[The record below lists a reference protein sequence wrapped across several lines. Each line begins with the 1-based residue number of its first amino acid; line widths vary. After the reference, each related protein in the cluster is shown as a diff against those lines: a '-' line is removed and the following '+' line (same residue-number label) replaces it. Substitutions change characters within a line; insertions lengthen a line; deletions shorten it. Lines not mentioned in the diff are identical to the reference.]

1 MTVDDRPTRE
11 LERPL
16 IRYAGITLAL
26 ISPLF
31 YINDGDPY
39 RAYEIVVVGTLLLL
53 IAAIGTDSIAFRRA
67 PGNVWIVLIVLYIAV
82 QPLLGAGEV
91 TYNLKY
97 GLSMLMAFAPLLALQ
112 VLGPYGPQGRRHA
125 VRILW
130 LVFGFIV
137 LNIVVS
143 YATGVGEVYE
153 GANLL
158 QRRAFGWL
166 GDSIGPAVVFF
177 AFYFMFARSR
187 IGLGMALLCLL
198 LMQAKMSILMLLLGL
213 LVLFLLR
220 HRRNKLMLI
229 SGVTF
234 ALLIAYSAPLWFGQL
249 AAVAINNL
257 DYTVNNRLFAY
268 AAGALYFFDSP
279 IIGVGAN
286 RTYSLL
292 LNDFDLRSLAMFSAD
307 SAFYEFVQI
316 PNAFIRTAAELGTV
330 GLILFIGLCVAILR
344 QALRVLLLETALP
357 YRAVA
362 PLAAAAA
369 LWLVTFILFHQTTGW
384 FEAGHPQLAWL
395 VSIWALLTCVRH
407 ELDVRTVLD

>member
-1 MTVDDRPTRE
+1 MTVEDRPAGE
-11 LERPL
+11 LDRPR

-31 YINDGDPY
+31 YANDGDPY

-53 IAAIGTDSIAFRRA
+53 IAVICTDSLTIRRA
-67 PGNVWIVLIVLYIAV
+67 PGNVWIALIVLYIVV

-91 TYNLKY
+91 AYNLKY
-97 GLSMLMAFAPLLALQ
+97 ALTMLMAFAPLFALQ
-112 VLGPYGPQGRRHA
+112 ALGPYGPQGRRHCD
-125 VRILW
+125 RMLRMIFW
-130 LVFGFIV
+130 LIAITV
-137 LNIVVS
+137 LVS
-143 YATGVGEVYE
+143 YATGAGEVYE

-177 AFYFMFARSR
+177 AFYFLFAGRR
-187 IGLGMALLCLL
+187 AALAVALLCLL
-198 LMQAKMSILMLLLGL
+198 LMQAKMSILMVLLGM

-220 HRRNKLMLI
+220 HRRNKLLVT

-234 ALLIAYSAPLWFGQL
+234 ALLVAYSAPFWFGQL
-249 AAVAINNL
+249 AAAAINNL
-257 DYTVNNRLFAY
+257 DYTVNNRLFAF
-268 AAGALYFFDSP
+268 AAGALYFSDSP

-292 LNDFDLRSLAMFSAD
+292 LNDFDLRSLAMFSED
-307 SAFYEFVQI
+307 SSFYEFVQI
-316 PNAFIRTAAELGTV
+316 PNAFIRTAAELGIV
-330 GLILFIGLCVAILR
+330 GLLLFIGLCVAILR

-407 ELDVRTVLD
+407 ELDVRTVLG